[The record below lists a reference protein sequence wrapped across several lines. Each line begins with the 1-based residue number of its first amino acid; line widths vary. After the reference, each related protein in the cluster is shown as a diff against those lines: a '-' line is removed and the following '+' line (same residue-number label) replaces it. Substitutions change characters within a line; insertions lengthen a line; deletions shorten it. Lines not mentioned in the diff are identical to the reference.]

1 MTSAGLMHDSRQLHP
16 PQHAKIAAKDHK
28 FTLFLVSILKVMYAP
43 TCVKELTDNSRAND
57 TIYIESYQNTD
68 RVQIRLGEFD
78 LG

>member
-1 MTSAGLMHDSRQLHP
+1 
-16 PQHAKIAAKDHK
+16 
-28 FTLFLVSILKVMYAP
+28 MYAP
-43 TCVKELTDNSRAND
+43 TCVKELTDNSRANH